1 MAKKKLVDLYQY
13 FDQLVAQS
21 NEQDI
26 LFASSYI
33 RGFIALE
40 AVNFGDE
47 NQLLTQQL
55 YQIVSD
61 KMKQA
66 KSELTPQDQ
75 AIVQNFY
82 IELKSYFQTI
92 SK

>member
-1 MAKKKLVDLYQY
+1 MAKKKLIDLYQY
-13 FDQLVAQS
+13 FDQLVEQS

-47 NQLLTQQL
+47 SQLLTQQL

-61 KMKQA
+61 KIKQA
-66 KSELTPQDQ
+66 KNELTPQDQ

-82 IELKSYFQTI
+82 TALKPYFQR
-92 SK
+92 